1 MDKILL
7 LFICFNLF
15 GQKVILS
22 NDLTF
27 ADNTVKGIR
36 NYSSLMVRNKLFI
49 GVETNDWKSVDGIIA
64 QKTRINYNFSIISGI
79 RFKKKI
85 RGYFLNLNWNET
97 PRLCIKQKR
106 YNIFLGLKSLN
117 LKNVR
122 STLGI
127 RYNLIE

>member
-36 NYSSLMVRNKLFI
+36 NYSSLMVGNKLFI

>member
-27 ADNTVKGIR
+27 TDNTVKGIR
-36 NYSSLMVRNKLFI
+36 NYSSLMVGNKIFI

-97 PRLCIKQKR
+97 PRLCVKQKR